1 MTKIDTDQHYTLR
14 LNAIYGQNVEVE
26 FGQISLVPARHE
38 YDLDQ
43 MLTACVGICR
53 AANYGGALYGPTN
66 DAEEPVLVAI
76 ISEENFTVTQWMPLH
91 PVRPAAPYAVYCGLP
106 GYLPNSC
113 DHFPN
118 LREALDHFA
127 EELDRAIDHLHEGSP
142 DGLAEDHELAAF
154 MMADLEVCQTALRAH
169 GEPIHPEHNLR
180 FGYSSRVT
188 EYEWLTLTPIPE
200 EDYAPANNPND

>member
-1 MTKIDTDQHYTLR
+1 MTKIDTDQHYTLK
-14 LNAIYGQNVEVE
+14 LSATYGANVEVE
-26 FGQISLVPARHE
+26 FGQISLVPARSE

-43 MLTACVGICR
+43 MLTAAQAICR
-53 AANYGGALYGPTN
+53 ASNYGGTLYAPAIDG
-66 DAEEPVLVAI
+66 EEPTLVAI
-76 ISEENFTVTQWMPLH
+76 VSEDNFTVTQWMPAI
-91 PVRPAAPYAVYCGLP
+91 RPASPYAVYCGLP

-113 DHFPN
+113 DHLQK

-142 DGLAEDHELAAF
+142 DGDPEDHELAAF